1 MRYIEIEIKYFY
13 IDKKCAISYNR
24 VIMLAFPKKDGG
36 KNGSQLQQIMETNDR

>member
-1 MRYIEIEIKYFY
+1 MRYIEIEIKYFD

-36 KNGSQLQQIMETNDR
+36 KKWKSVTTNYGN